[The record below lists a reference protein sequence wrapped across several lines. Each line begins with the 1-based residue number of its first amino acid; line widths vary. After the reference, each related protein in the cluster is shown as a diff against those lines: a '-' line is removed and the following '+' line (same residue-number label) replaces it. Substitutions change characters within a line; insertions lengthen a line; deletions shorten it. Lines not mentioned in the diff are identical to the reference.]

1 MVTGEVLLEL
11 SINDPVHATATPQ
24 HLQQKLLG
32 MVASAPE
39 LVDGEDDMPLDSFET
54 REDNDESDAESPESD
69 RRPSEVSD
77 LERLD
82 TNEKHKRR
90 LKLARLKKKAK
101 ERAYEF
107 SGMSDLAGVLFLE
120 IQKVSD
126 LPPER
131 NSRYAITAEGLR

>member
-1 MVTGEVLLEL
+1 
-11 SINDPVHATATPQ
+11 
-24 HLQQKLLG
+24 

-39 LVDGEDDMPLDSFET
+39 IMDGEDDLALDTLDTDDMQDET
-54 REDNDESDAESPESD
+54 DLESPELDGHSKGP
-69 RRPSEVSD
+69 RPEQVD
-77 LERLD
+77 LERST

-101 ERAYEF
+101 EAAYEF
-107 SGMSDLAGVLFLE
+107 SGLSDLAGVLFLE

-131 NSRYAITAEGLR
+131 NSKHIFYFEPIKLLISFSDPHWLRYGSVRCHIAWQEDI